1 MDFIKIEKK
10 WQAAWEK
17 AKIFESSEKS
27 KKKKFYCLEMFPYP
41 SGSGL
46 HMGHTKNY
54 VIGDIFSRFKRM
66 KGFNV
71 LYPMGYDAFGLPAE
85 NAAIKAGVDPEKYT
99 KEIIANFIKQQ
110 KAIGLSY
117 DWPRTIATCEPEYY
131 KWNQF
136 FFLKFFE
143 RGLVYRKKA
152 AVNWCPKC
160 QTVLAN
166 EQVQGGVCW
175 RHTDTQV
182 EIKQLEQWFVKT
194 TNYADELLEGIK
206 ELQWPERIKIMQENW
221 IGKSFGTEIDFEI
234 AHDREKKKI
243 LIGTMNKAKISMI
256 KNAFASFPEI
266 EFISLE
272 DFPNLDDSALK
283 EGNDFRENSHKKAEF
298 YFKKTGIRT
307 ISTDQIQWV
316 EKYPKENGF
325 IVHVRKLA
333 NPNSPRAS
341 DEEVGKWIE
350 EFVEKHGDSR
360 ANFHFA
366 ISYADENG
374 IKDFVSIQKE
384 YILQK
389 EKSKKSNDGYAF
401 DKYMKDSNTGEFRI
415 EQPEHIAFS
424 KFHDFVREEFVPSVF
439 PNLKKWP
446 IFTTRPDTIF
456 GVTFMV
462 VSAQHPRLM
471 ELVTQ
476 KQKIEV
482 ENFLKKIKS
491 TSEKETEELN
501 KEGAFTGSY
510 AINPATGE
518 KIPIYP
524 VNFVIADYGSGM
536 VMAVPAHDQRDFE
549 FAKKYG
555 LPIKRVISPSKQ
567 SCIIVHGSNS
577 SEAAAKKGALENL
590 RHWKPWLKK
599 NLEKNG
605 IKTYNELYPEDWLPD
620 YDKWKSVFEKN
631 TIDENT
637 ILVGHSA
644 GTGFLLRWLSEN
656 KKKVNKL
663 ILVAPSVIKKNDKY
677 LRLSKLKDFS
687 YDSSLKNYFN
697 KLVVFYSD
705 SDAEHI
711 IESAKQ
717 IHTRLGG
724 DLVQIKGKGHFI
736 YEDMGTEEFPELLEV
751 ILILNEAFTG
761 DGVLVNSGNFSGMNN
776 REAIEEITKYLESK
790 NLGKKVVNYKL
801 RDWLISRQR
810 YWGTPIPIIY
820 CGKCGIVPVPEKDLP
835 ILLPKDVKFGQ
846 GNPLLT
852 SEKFVKTKCPKCKS
866 PAKRETDTMDT
877 FFDSS
882 WYYLRYCDSK
892 NSKVPFE
899 KKKAEY
905 WMPVDQYIG
914 GAEHACMHLIYA
926 RFFTKV
932 LRDMGMLKFGEPFPK
947 LFNQGM
953 LHKDGFVMS
962 KSRGNVV
969 SPDEVS
975 KKYGIDAARFFLMF
989 AAAPDRDTEWTED
1002 GIESGSRVVSKLIS
1016 IGKKKF
1022 GRDDLKLLNKLHRA
1036 IIFVEENLEKFQ
1048 YNFALVKLS
1057 DLLGRFEKAEYSK
1070 KSFETLLLLFSPFM
1084 PHICEELWHSIGNKS
1099 FISEE
1104 IWPAAEKKFISEEI
1118 EQQEKSLEK
1127 TMEDVRHILKI
1138 VGKPAKKIYIYAIP
1152 KEVEVY
1158 KEMSG
1163 ELKKEFSAEVNVF
1176 AVNNP
1181 KKYDPEGK
1189 AGKAKPGKPGILVE

>member
-1 MDFIKIEKK
+1 MDFSKIEKK

-17 AKIFESSEKS
+17 AKIFESGEKS

-54 VIGDIFSRFKRM
+54 VIGDIFARFKRM

-99 KEIIANFIKQQ
+99 KEIIANFVKQQ

-117 DWPRTIATCEPEYY
+117 DWSRIIATCEPEYY

-143 RGLVYRKKA
+143 KGLVYRKKA

-194 TNYADELLEGIK
+194 TNYADELLDGIK
-206 ELQWPERIKIMQENW
+206 NLDWPERIKIMQENW
-221 IGKSFGTEIDFEI
+221 IGKSFGTEILF
-234 AHDREKKKI
+234 KI
-243 LIGTMNKAKISMI
+243 NK
-256 KNAFASFPEI
+256 E
-266 EFISLE
+266 
-272 DFPNLDDSALK
+272 
-283 EGNDFRENSHKKAEF
+283 
-298 YFKKTGIRT
+298 
-307 ISTDQIQWV
+307 
-316 EKYPKENGF
+316 
-325 IVHVRKLA
+325 
-333 NPNSPRAS
+333 
-341 DEEVGKWIE
+341 
-350 EFVEKHGDSR
+350 
-360 ANFHFA
+360 
-366 ISYADENG
+366 
-374 IKDFVSIQKE
+374 
-384 YILQK
+384 
-389 EKSKKSNDGYAF
+389 
-401 DKYMKDSNTGEFRI
+401 
-415 EQPEHIAFS
+415 
-424 KFHDFVREEFVPSVF
+424 
-439 PNLKKWP
+439 KWP

-471 ELVTQ
+471 ELTTPAQ
-476 KQKIEV
+476 KKSV
-482 ENFLKKIKS
+482 EEFLKKIKS
-491 TSEKETEELN
+491 TSEREAEELN

-518 KIPIYP
+518 KIPIYAG
-524 VNFVIADYGSGM
+524 NFVIADYGSGM

-555 LPIKRVISPSKQ
+555 IEI
-567 SCIIVHGSNS
+567 
-577 SEAAAKKGALENL
+577 
-590 RHWKPWLKK
+590 
-599 NLEKNG
+599 
-605 IKTYNELYPEDWLPD
+605 
-620 YDKWKSVFEKN
+620 
-631 TIDENT
+631 
-637 ILVGHSA
+637 
-644 GTGFLLRWLSEN
+644 
-656 KKKVNKL
+656 
-663 ILVAPSVIKKNDKY
+663 
-677 LRLSKLKDFS
+677 
-687 YDSSLKNYFN
+687 
-697 KLVVFYSD
+697 KLVVQPKEKELKS
-705 SDAEHI
+705 
-711 IESAKQ
+711 ES
-717 IHTRLGG
+717 LGR
-724 DLVQIKGKGHFI
+724 
-736 YEDMGTEEFPELLEV
+736 
-751 ILILNEAFTG
+751 AFAG
-761 DGVLVNSGNFSGMNN
+761 DGILANSKNFSGIEN
-776 REAIEEITKYLESK
+776 RKAIEEITKYLESK
-790 NLGKKVVNYKL
+790 KLGRKVVNYKL

-882 WYYLRYCDSK
+882 WYFLRYCDSK
-892 NSKVPFE
+892 NSKIPFE

-932 LRDMGMLKFGEPFPK
+932 LRDIGMLKFGEPFPK

-969 SPDEVS
+969 SPDDVS

-1016 IGKKKF
+1016 IGEKKF
-1022 GRDDLKLLNKLHRA
+1022 GKDDLKLLNKLHRA

-1057 DLLGRFEKAEYSK
+1057 ELIGRFEKAEYSR
-1070 KSFETLLLLFSPFM
+1070 KSFENLLLLFSPFM
-1084 PHICEELWHSIGNKS
+1084 PHICEELWHKIGNKS
-1099 FISEE
+1099 FVSEE
-1104 IWPAAEKKFISEEI
+1104 SWPVAEKKFISEEL
-1118 EQQEKSLEK
+1118 EQQEKALEK
-1127 TMEDVRHILKI
+1127 TIEDVRHILKI

-1158 KEMSG
+1158 KEMSND
-1163 ELKKEFSAEVNVF
+1163 LKKEFSAEINVF
-1176 AVNNP
+1176 AVNDT

-1189 AGKAKPGKPGILVE
+1189 AQKAKPGKPGILVE